1 MLVLNKSSSRLKVIA
16 CSLASASIL
25 IACNTAT
32 TEPATPPI
40 PFKAVATL
48 QDIMTAII
56 DPNIDFVWNSVSSV
70 STSTGTEERRPQTDE
85 DWRLL
90 REHASSVAEA
100 ANLLLIEDRPIAAA
114 NAVTSSGGAELTPA
128 AIKTLIAEHRQEYLQ
143 RAQGLQTAAQ
153 GLLLAIEA
161 KNVEELEKAGGEVE
175 QACEQCHSQFWYPGD
190 ARPK

>member
-1 MLVLNKSSSRLKVIA
+1 MLVLSKSSSRLKVIA
-16 CSLASASIL
+16 CSLASAGIL

-70 STSTGTEERRPQTDE
+70 STASGTEERQPQTDE

-90 REHASSVAEA
+90 RQHASSVAEA

-128 AIKTLIAEHRQEYLQ
+128 AIKTLIAEHRQEYVQ

-153 GLLLAIEA
+153 ALLVAIDA

-190 ARPK
+190 AKPK

>member
-1 MLVLNKSSSRLKVIA
+1 MLVLNKSSSRLKVITCGLA
-16 CSLASASIL
+16 CAVIL

-40 PFKAVATL
+40 PFKPVATL

-70 STSTGTEERRPQTDE
+70 STATGTEERQPQTDE

-90 REHASSVAEA
+90 REHALYVAEA

-153 GLLLAIEA
+153 ALLVAIDA